1 MRSDLLA
8 NFAVEVL
15 SWILLP
21 LRTSWIVFNL
31 HIYIHIMFI
40 YIYIHVGLAVILS

>member
-15 SWILLP
+15 SWILPP

-31 HIYIHIMFI
+31 HKYIHIML